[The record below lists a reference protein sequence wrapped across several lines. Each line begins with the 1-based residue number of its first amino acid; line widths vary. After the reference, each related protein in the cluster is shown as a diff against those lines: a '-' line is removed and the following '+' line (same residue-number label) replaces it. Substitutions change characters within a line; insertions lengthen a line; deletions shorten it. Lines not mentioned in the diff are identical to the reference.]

1 MIRILVVDDHK
12 ILRQGIVGLL
22 KSAGDFEVAG
32 EAGTGEA
39 AVRLARDLNPDVI
52 VMDLSLPGID
62 GLEAARQIFAQG
74 VTSEIV
80 FLTMHNDPGM
90 CQAAAKIGVR
100 GYLLKDDAMDD
111 LFYAIKA
118 VLRGEHFTSGSVTP
132 SLLLPDFSG
141 PALTGREKEIAA
153 MIVEG
158 LNSRQIATSLQ
169 ISLRTVEAHRSHI
182 LEKLGCRNV
191 VDLIKYVLGSGPA
204 Q

>member
-1 MIRILVVDDHK
+1 MIRILVVDDHM

-22 KSAGDFEVAG
+22 KSAGDFEVVG

-62 GLEAARQIFAQG
+62 GLEAARRIFGQG

-80 FLTMHNDPGM
+80 FLTMHNDPGVY
-90 CQAAAKIGVR
+90 QAAAKIGVR

-118 VLRGEHFTSGSVTP
+118 VLRGEHFTSVSFKLP
-132 SLLLPDFSG
+132 LLPPDFPETS
-141 PALTGREKEIAA
+141 LTGREKEIVAL
-153 MIVEG
+153 IVEG
-158 LNSRQIATSLQ
+158 LNSRQIANRLR

-182 LEKLGCRNV
+182 LGKLGCRNV
-191 VDLIKYVLGSGPA
+191 VDLIKYVLGPSPE